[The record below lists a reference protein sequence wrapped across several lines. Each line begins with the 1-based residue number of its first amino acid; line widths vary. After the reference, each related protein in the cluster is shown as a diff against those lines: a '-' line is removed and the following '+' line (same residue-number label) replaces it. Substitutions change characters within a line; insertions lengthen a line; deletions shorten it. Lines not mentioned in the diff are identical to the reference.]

1 MSKSNNVEVSIGG
14 KVIILSG
21 NESEEYLHKVTS
33 YINNKIADL
42 SKADSYKRTPHDMQS
57 ILLALNIADD
67 FFKSKEQIKELEQQI
82 ENKEKDLYNI
92 KHELIAS
99 QIKLENVEKNV
110 KTLETKNN
118 ESQSKVKILTEQ
130 LKNQNDL

>member
-67 FFKSKEQIKELEQQI
+67 YFKSKEQIKELEQQI

>member
-1 MSKSNNVEVSIGG
+1 MAKSNDVEVSIGG

-33 YINNKIADL
+33 YINNKISEL
-42 SKADSYKRTPHDMQS
+42 SKADSFKRTPHDMQG

-67 FFKSKEQIKELEQQI
+67 YFKSKEQIKELEQQI

-99 QIKLENVEKNV
+99 QIKLENTEKSV
-110 KTLETKNN
+110 KALETKNK
-118 ESQSKVKILTEQ
+118 ESQNKINLLNE
-130 LKNQNDL
+130 KYKK